1 MAKLYA
7 TMNTRQSSTLSS
19 KTVQNLKNDRH
30 CTTITTRGGKET
42 IDQPISSNEK
52 KMKKDNYKL
61 VKVNGEVEDNI
72 GKDVEVPKKVTPMPR
87 PPSLF
92 PQ

>member
-1 MAKLYA
+1 MAQLSAIVSK
-7 TMNTRQSSTLSS
+7 RQPSTLPSNI
-19 KTVQNLKNDRH
+19 VQNLKNDRH